1 MNKKELIQII
11 TANPRKSS
19 ELIKLEAIV
28 KDVCSAFNDVIQG
41 LSTSVEISYYVS
53 KATKR
58 IYITLASKCFAHSYD
73 TTLLNLVV
81 DNSSNITIDI
91 DCGIDY
97 GFKLDQ
103 NIYPLNDDFAKEL
116 AELFNYIYESRAFQ
130 TQINTIQRLET
141 NSYRLTVFLSEIYRY
156 LPDDLYI
163 DIERSCVEDF
173 KKIPKKRTIIIPP
186 NQHAVI
192 HHGHALADYQNKY
205 AVVNGFVFK
214 FLKTDAKGL
223 HLQLLE
229 N

>member
-19 ELIKLEAIV
+19 ELIKLESIV
-28 KDVCSAFNDVIQG
+28 KDVCSAFNDVIQD

-73 TTLLNLVV
+73 TTLLSLVV
-81 DNSSNITIDI
+81 NNPSNITIDI

-97 GFKLDQ
+97 GFKLQQ

-116 AELFNYIYESRAFQ
+116 AELFNYIYQSRAFRV
-130 TQINTIQRLET
+130 QINTIQRLET
-141 NSYRLTVFLSEIYRY
+141 DSYRLTVFLSEIYRY

-163 DIERSCVEDF
+163 DLKRSCVENF
-173 KKIPKKRTIIIPP
+173 KKTIEHRIIIIPT
-186 NQHAVI
+186 NQYTII
-192 HHGHALADYQNKY
+192 HHIHKLTEYRNKY

-214 FLKTDAKGL
+214 FLKEDVQGL
-223 HLQLLE
+223 HIQLLGK
-229 N
+229 